1 MGPFPTQRYCLFR
14 YNTNKCRQI
23 SHYIYIIMYKAPQTA
38 PRHTAKVTTGCCT
51 PRRSHRWKL
60 HTEAAHLAG
69 AKLALERERER
80 ESLFFFPIH
89 REGQKK
95 PQPSRGGS
103 VVPFRHT
110 LKRRPPCWLRGRA
123 LLLRHASLLS
133 AYLPALRGRALRVP
147 PLALRGGRP
156 RYWPA
161 PLGGWWGAIRFYPSR
176 GPSRVPRARG
186 ALWGSAG

>member
-1 MGPFPTQRYCLFR
+1 MLHFFGGRGGG
-14 YNTNKCRQI
+14 
-23 SHYIYIIMYKAPQTA
+23 M
-38 PRHTAKVTTGCCT
+38 
-51 PRRSHRWKL
+51 RRTRRGD
-60 HTEAAHLAG
+60 AAHLAG
-69 AKLALERERER
+69 AMLALERERER
-80 ESLFFFPIH
+80 ESLVFFFIH
-89 REGQKK
+89 RDKKKK

-110 LKRRPPCWLRGRA
+110 LKRRPPCWLRERA
-123 LLLRHASLLS
+123 FLLRRASLLS
-133 AYLPALRGRALRVP
+133 AHLPALRGRALRVP
-147 PLALRGGRP
+147 PFASRGGRP